1 MKVIVNLAG
10 GFGNQLFCYSFG
22 YALAKRKNAELII
35 DTSTQD
41 NGLTRSLE
49 LMKLNIRFNHRIS
62 YKYKRGVFER
72 AVLNKIRKRKAIGF
86 TTKIYNEINPT
97 IFEDAVFDIQENTYF
112 KGNWQSEKYFINYRD
127 ELLEMLTPKE
137 ERNVSVRNLCSEM
150 NNCNSVAVH
159 IRRGDYVKIGCQ
171 LNMSYYDAAISM
183 IRAKLPEA
191 KLVLYIFS
199 DDIDF
204 CKKYFS
210 EKQEFADKGIELR
223 YPQYKS
229 DNYTLDDLFLMS
241 NCKHM
246 IMANSSYSWWAA
258 WLNQNKEKI
267 VICPEL
273 GMWKGD
279 FYPDNWI
286 KIRCDE

>member
-1 MKVIVNLAG
+1 MKIIVDLAG

-22 YALAKRKNAELII
+22 YALAKKKNAELII

-41 NGLTRSLE
+41 NGLTRNLE
-49 LMKLNIRFNHRIS
+49 LLKLNVQFNHRIS
-62 YKYKRGVFER
+62 YKYKGEFIER
-72 AVLNKIRKRKAIGF
+72 AILNKIRKRKAIGF
-86 TTKIYNEINPT
+86 TTKIYNEKNPT
-97 IFEDAVFDIQENTYF
+97 IFEKTVFDIRENTYF
-112 KGNWQSEKYFINYRD
+112 KGNWQTEKYFVDYRSD
-127 ELLEMLTPKE
+127 LLKMLIPKE
-137 ERNVSVRNLCSEM
+137 ERNVSVRNICNEM

-171 LNMSYYDAAISM
+171 LNMEYYERAISM
-183 IRAKLPEA
+183 IQSKFPEER
-191 KLVLYIFS
+191 LIFYVFS

-210 EKQEFADKGIELR
+210 EKRGCAAKDIELR
-223 YPQYKS
+223 YSQYES

-241 NCKHM
+241 HCKHM
-246 IMANSSYSWWAA
+246 IIANSSYSWWAA
-258 WLNQNKEKI
+258 WLNQNEEKT

-279 FYPDNWI
+279 FYPSDWI
-286 KIRCDE
+286 KIQCEE

>member
-62 YKYKRGVFER
+62 YKYKKGFFER

-137 ERNVSVRNLCSEM
+137 ERNVSVRNLSSEM

-210 EKQEFADKGIELR
+210 EKQEFADKGIELC

>member
-62 YKYKRGVFER
+62 YKYKKGFFER

-137 ERNVSVRNLCSEM
+137 ERNVSV
-150 NNCNSVAVH
+150 
-159 IRRGDYVKIGCQ
+159 
-171 LNMSYYDAAISM
+171 
-183 IRAKLPEA
+183 PEA
-191 KLVLYIFS
+191 ARSGHPFRWRQQACAAVFCTGKTVLAGTTS
-199 DDIDF
+199 
-204 CKKYFS
+204 
-210 EKQEFADKGIELR
+210 
-223 YPQYKS
+223 
-229 DNYTLDDLFLMS
+229 
-241 NCKHM
+241 
-246 IMANSSYSWWAA
+246 AA
-258 WLNQNKEKI
+258 GWTQLYA
-267 VICPEL
+267 
-273 GMWKGD
+273 
-279 FYPDNWI
+279 F
-286 KIRCDE
+286 

>member
-41 NGLTRSLE
+41 NGLTRNLE
-49 LMKLNIRFNHRIS
+49 LMKLNIRFSHRIS
-62 YKYKRGVFER
+62 YKYKKGFFER

-137 ERNVSVRNLCSEM
+137 ERNISVRNLCSEM

-210 EKQEFADKGIELR
+210 EKQEFAVKGIELC

>member
-62 YKYKRGVFER
+62 YKYKKGFFER

-183 IRAKLPEA
+183 IRAKLPEV

-210 EKQEFADKGIELR
+210 EKQEFADKGIELC